1 MPDLFA
7 VCAPGL
13 EPVLLGE
20 VQSLG
25 LAGRSV
31 PGGVE
36 VPDAPPDAMARMNL
50 WLRTA
55 SRVLVRLGQVKA
67 TTFPELVRKAA
78 GLPWERCVAGVPVAL
93 RVTCRKSR
101 LYHSG
106 AVAERLHTAIEQRL
120 GGKVPLSSSD
130 EDERAQLFVAR
141 YEHDVCTVSA
151 DSSGA
156 LLHQRGYRVAPATA
170 PLRETLA
177 AALLLAARFSPDER
191 LCDPLCGSG
200 TIAIEAALIAMRR
213 APGLSRR
220 FAFEKWPGFAA
231 AVLEELRKEARSRE
245 KPISAQI
252 EASDRDAAAL
262 AAARENAA
270 RAGVEIRFSERAL
283 AHLPPAAGSGLVAC
297 NPPYGVRIGGD
308 LRRVYRELGDAARR
322 RPGWRV
328 AAVVADEPLA
338 KAAGLTWSK
347 LLRTQNGGI
356 RVEMLEG
363 RA

>member
-1 MPDLFA
+1 
-7 VCAPGL
+7 
-13 EPVLLGE
+13 
-20 VQSLG
+20 
-25 LAGRSV
+25 
-31 PGGVE
+31 
-36 VPDAPPDAMARMNL
+36 
-50 WLRTA
+50 
-55 SRVLVRLGQVKA
+55 
-67 TTFPELVRKAA
+67 
-78 GLPWERCVAGVPVAL
+78 
-93 RVTCRKSR
+93 
-101 LYHSG
+101 
-106 AVAERLHTAIEQRL
+106 
-120 GGKVPLSSSD
+120 
-130 EDERAQLFVAR
+130 
-141 YEHDVCTVSA
+141 VCTVSA

-156 LLHQRGYRVAPATA
+156 LLHQRGYRVAPAAA

-177 AALLLAARFSPDER
+177 AALLLAAGFSPDEP

-283 AHLPPAAGSGLVAC
+283 ADLPPAAGSGLVAC

-356 RVEMLEG
+356 RIEMLEG
-363 RA
+363 RS